1 MKKSNFGDMTR
12 DEDLWNTIVKI
23 LKICTHSERRSLIL
37 FLAFSLCSTIVE
49 VLSIGMVIPFLAS
62 LAVSTPEELP
72 STIIKVYNFFE
83 FQSLDQLT
91 YYMCF
96 FLIVSFLAKSLCR
109 FLMSKLSLRFLFN
122 LKFNLGIRLA
132 RAYLFAPY
140 EYYLDS
146 DSSEMTK
153 SMMANIS
160 NISSGIV
167 QSAIILAVETIV
179 ASSIVILVLLVNPIL
194 AISNAIGFGVLVT
207 GLLWVINK
215 KIKKYGST
223 AETITYRLFRD
234 VHQSFSLIKTV
245 KVQRLEKSIYDNI
258 ELNSKK
264 LNHVQE
270 KNELLNDTPRIITE
284 FIAIL
289 ALCVSCIYLIYSGNS
304 RLEILTVLSVYALS
318 AYRLLPSINNIVRT
332 ASQIKYSSYSL
343 NYVYNSLRQEIIQPT
358 EILQDTTEYSQGFND
373 DLRLQDIT
381 FSYPNCK
388 KRTLDNISLKIK
400 KNQMVGFVGSSGSG
414 KTTLV
419 DLIMGLLKPT
429 SGSIL
434 VDQIK
439 ITESNKK
446 SWQKKIA
453 YIPQNVQIFN
463 DSILANIT
471 FGVHENDICLDKVN
485 KVLEIARLKSFVE
498 GLSDGI
504 YFDVGE
510 QGIKLSGGERQ
521 RLGIARA
528 LYGEPE
534 VIILDEAT
542 SALDNITEEY
552 ISRALEELHSS
563 ITIMIVA
570 HRLSTVKKCD
580 NIFVIEKGTLVGEG
594 TYSHLKDKNEF
605 FRSFINARATQ
616 PTDYASTSH

>member
-1 MKKSNFGDMTR
+1 
-12 DEDLWNTIVKI
+12 
-23 LKICTHSERRSLIL
+23 
-37 FLAFSLCSTIVE
+37 
-49 VLSIGMVIPFLAS
+49 
-62 LAVSTPEELP
+62 
-72 STIIKVYNFFE
+72 
-83 FQSLDQLT
+83 
-91 YYMCF
+91 
-96 FLIVSFLAKSLCR
+96 
-109 FLMSKLSLRFLFN
+109 
-122 LKFNLGIRLA
+122 
-132 RAYLFAPY
+132 
-140 EYYLDS
+140 
-146 DSSEMTK
+146 
-153 SMMANIS
+153 MMANIS